1 MKPSKYFLILTIHYS
16 RSIYKKEKPV
26 AYIIISTESKTLL
39 SPNKYMRN
47 NYLNH
52 FNNPQLQMQGR
63 WPIKTNIKYCKSKAR
78 SL

>member
-52 FNNPQLQMQGR
+52 FNN
-63 WPIKTNIKYCKSKAR
+63 S
-78 SL
+78 

>member
-52 FNNPQLQMQGR
+52 FNNRAVIVL
-63 WPIKTNIKYCKSKAR
+63 IVFIIIYFCLVFNKTQAP
-78 SL
+78 